1 MLNIKFDLVKQLLG
15 NALLSTTTYSVI
27 ANIFNNEFIKSCTVC
42 AFLTLYFVLQTA
54 LLLKTQSP
62 VFSELNSSPS
72 GASEQK
78 GKLLP
83 DER

>member
-1 MLNIKFDLVKQLLG
+1 MICCGHVS
-15 NALLSTTTYSVI
+15 NAVS
-27 ANIFNNEFIKSCTVC
+27 
-42 AFLTLYFVLQTA
+42 FVPQTA